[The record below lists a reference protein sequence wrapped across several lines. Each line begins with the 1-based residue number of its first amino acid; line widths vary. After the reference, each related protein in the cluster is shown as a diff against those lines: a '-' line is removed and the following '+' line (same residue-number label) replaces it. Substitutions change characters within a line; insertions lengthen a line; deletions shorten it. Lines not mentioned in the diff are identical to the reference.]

1 MVEEGMLWPV
11 ANSQAAVQQA
21 TTCTIHYA
29 PRHLA
34 KIQEKYS
41 QGLPR
46 VRNGTRVDDAPHG
59 RRLHPTEAGLGRIIR
74 PRGEDL
80 FKHPR
85 QAIPWE
91 ACREQVPAADGDR
104 ACTPPQGCFGAHCRV
119 LSRRQALPGAV
130 TPTSSRLLHR
140 RGAEGPGSSA
150 GQPGRTAAVLGLLG
164 SAGDAGVPGQ
174 PWGCWCP
181 WAAPRRCWCP
191 WAVPRRAV
199 RSPSSRGGRRPG
211 RAARPQLPAAG
222 ERGDGSARRA
232 ERIKNPELPVQRSPQ
247 PPRNHLLGDN

>member
-11 ANSQAAVQQA
+11 ANSQGAVQQA

-29 PRHLA
+29 PRDLA

-46 VRNGTRVDDAPHG
+46 VRNWTRVDDAPHG

-150 GQPGRTAAVLGLLG
+150 GQPGRTAAG
-164 SAGDAGVPGQ
+164 AG
-174 PWGCWCP
+174 
-181 WAAPRRCWCP
+181 APRQRRRCWCP
-191 WAVPRRAV
+191 WAALGVLVSLGSPPAVLVSLGCPPEGYSEPLEPRRPQAGQ
-199 RSPSSRGGRRPG
+199 GG
-211 RAARPQLPAAG
+211 PAAAPG
-222 ERGDGSARRA
+222 GGGARGR
-232 ERIKNPELPVQRSPQ
+232 QRTAG
-247 PPRNHLLGDN
+247 REN